1 MTRERIPQRLLDWID
16 ARRRHRL
23 SDAQV
28 QMAREL
34 GMNPTKLG
42 KLDNHG
48 QEPWKLP
55 LPAYIEHLYAQRF
68 GRRHPDIAISIE
80 ETQQLDDRNRAARR
94 QARRARRKPP
104 E

>member
-1 MTRERIPQRLLDWID
+1 MTRERIPERRLDWIE

-34 GMNPTKLG
+34 GMNPTKLVM
-42 KLDNHG
+42 LDNHG

-55 LPAYIEHLYAQRF
+55 LPAYIEHLYAKRF
-68 GRRHPDIAISIE
+68 GGRHPDIAISIE
-80 ETQQLDDRNRAARR
+80 EKQRLDDRKRAARR